1 MQKSRVPVR
10 FSCYESKGALHG
22 RFNGIL
28 KEAIESGES
37 LESAM
42 KKAAAQAAKEAV
54 EPLLKT
60 EITSS
65 LGYDRYKYS
74 GRNSGDS
81 RNGNYQRTIQT
92 SLGP

>member
-1 MQKSRVPVR
+1 
-10 FSCYESKGALHG
+10 
-22 RFNGIL
+22 
-28 KEAIESGES
+28 
-37 LESAM
+37 M

-60 EITSS
+60 EITSL